1 MHKLLRI
8 ISSFTFLTL
17 MSNVVFP
24 KKMVFKAFLFLLII
38 YGTRIVLHDDFR
50 VNIKN
55 IYGVNDDVIDIGHI
69 LTHYVGP
76 LILLYYSP
84 RNNIVIKYIFIEGL
98 VLGLFYVFVV
108 DVEKIYFIKK
118 EVIVRECVAIW
129 IFVLVAFL
137 WLYL

>member
-1 MHKLLRI
+1 MLKLLRI

-38 YGTRIVLHDDFR
+38 YGTRIVLHEDFR

-55 IYGVNDDVIDIGHI
+55 IYGVNDAVIDIGHI
-69 LTHYVGP
+69 LTHYVAP